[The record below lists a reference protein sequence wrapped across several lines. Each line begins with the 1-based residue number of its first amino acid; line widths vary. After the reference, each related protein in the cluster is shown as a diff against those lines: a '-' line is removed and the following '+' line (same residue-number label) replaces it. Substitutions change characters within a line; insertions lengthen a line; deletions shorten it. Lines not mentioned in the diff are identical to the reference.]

1 MANRRQFI
9 TAVISGL
16 AGVGLAGCSGLES
29 DSSSSPTETDSPTA
43 TETPTDSPTATT
55 EPVETSSDVADMD
68 LDNQT
73 DTTRTLSLTV
83 SPDRGEE
90 STDSWTLGTT
100 STTRIETYPPLD
112 SAATLTAA
120 VDGYETVTYERG
132 GDEPGNSLSIQI
144 TPDEVTFDEI
154 IR

>member
-1 MANRRQFI
+1 M
-9 TAVISGL
+9 
-16 AGVGLAGCSGLES
+16 E
-29 DSSSSPTETDSPTA
+29 
-43 TETPTDSPTATT
+43 
-55 EPVETSSDVADMD
+55 
-68 LDNQT
+68 LDNRT

-90 STDSWTLGTT
+90 STDSWTIDAT
-100 STTRIETYPPLD
+100 STIRIETYPPLD

-120 VDGYETVTYERG
+120 VDGYETVTYEWA

-144 TPDEVTFDEI
+144 TPDELTFDEL